1 MSELALATAD
11 TAHTAEQTAAG
22 TASTARHSR
31 PYWAISD
38 SLTMVGRSL
47 RLSVRNPDAMVTAIA
62 LPVML
67 MLLFVYLF
75 GGAIETGTAY
85 VNYVVPGVIL
95 LCTSFGASM
104 TAMSVCQDMVDG
116 IIDRFRSMDIAS
128 FAVLAG
134 HVAATL
140 VRNVVS
146 TALVIGVALLIGFRP
161 NADVGEWLAV
171 VGLLG
176 LFVLAM
182 AWLSATVGLVAKTPE
197 AASGFTF
204 FVMFLPYASSA
215 FVPVETMPS
224 WLHGFAENQPI
235 TPLIETLR
243 GLLMGTPIGNNGWLA
258 LAWCLGILVV
268 FFLAATALFRRQTT
282 R

>member
-1 MSELALATAD
+1 MSELLTPTGPAAA
-11 TAHTAEQTAAG
+11 AHPGSAP
-22 TASTARHSR
+22 TARHSG
-31 PYWAISD
+31 PFWAVSD
-38 SLTMVGRSL
+38 SLTMVARSL
-47 RLSVRNPDAMVTAIA
+47 RLSIRNPDALVTAIA

-75 GGAIETGTAY
+75 GGAIQTGTAY

-128 FAVLAG
+128 FAVLTG
-134 HVAATL
+134 HVAATV

-146 TALVIGVALLIGFRP
+146 TSLVIVVALLIGFRP
-161 NADVGEWLAV
+161 NATVGEWVAV
-171 VGLLG
+171 IGLLA

-182 AWLSATVGLVAKTPE
+182 AWLSATVGLIAKTPE

-204 FVMFLPYASSA
+204 FVMFLPYVSSA

-224 WLHGFAENQPI
+224 WLHGFAENQPV
-235 TPLIETLR
+235 TPIIETLR
-243 GLLMGTPIGNNGWLA
+243 GLLLGTPIGNNGWLA
-258 LAWCLGILVV
+258 LGWCLGILAV

>member
-1 MSELALATAD
+1 MSERVLTPTAATAASQD
-11 TAHTAEQTAAG
+11 ES
-22 TASTARHSR
+22 ASTARHSR
-31 PYWAISD
+31 LFWAVSD
-38 SLTMVGRSL
+38 SVTMVGRSL
-47 RLSVRNPDAMVTAIA
+47 RLSLRNPDALVTAIA

-67 MLLFVYLF
+67 MIVFVYLF

-85 VNYVVPGVIL
+85 VNYVVPGVIV

-128 FAVLAG
+128 FAVLTG

-146 TALVIGVALLIGFRP
+146 TTLVVGVALLIGFRP
-161 NADVGEWLAV
+161 DANGWEWLAV
-171 VGLLG
+171 AGLLG

-182 AWLSATVGLVAKTPE
+182 AWLSAIVGLVAKSPE

-224 WLHGFAENQPI
+224 WLHGFAQNQPI
-235 TPLIETLR
+235 TPLIETLTSSAGVDHR
-243 GLLMGTPIGNNGWLA
+243 QISHSFAGNP
-258 LAWCLGILVV
+258 
-268 FFLAATALFRRQTT
+268 
-282 R
+282 

>member
-1 MSELALATAD
+1 MSDLARPD
-11 TAHTAEQTAAG
+11 QEPESRQNSAHSG
-22 TASTARHSR
+22 V
-31 PYWAISD
+31 YWAASD
-38 SLTMVGRSL
+38 SLTMIGRSL
-47 RLSVRNPDAMVTAIA
+47 RLTRRNPEAMITSVA

-67 MLLFVYLF
+67 MLVFVYLF

-85 VNYVVPGVIL
+85 VNYVVPGVIV

-116 IIDRFRSMDIAS
+116 TINRFRSMDIAS
-128 FAVLAG
+128 SAVLTG

-146 TALVIGVALLIGFRP
+146 TGLVLGVALLIGFRP
-161 NADVGEWLAV
+161 DADVLEWLAAA
-171 VGLLG
+171 GLLG

-182 AWLSATVGLVAKTPE
+182 AWLSATVGLIAKTPE
-197 AASGFTF
+197 GASGFTF
-204 FVMFLPYASSA
+204 FVMFLPYVSSA
-215 FVPVETMPS
+215 FVPVQTMPA
-224 WLHGFAENQPI
+224 WLHVVAENQPV

-243 GLLMGTPIGNNGWLA
+243 GLLLGAPIGNSGGLA
-258 LAWCLGILVV
+258 VAWCLGILTV
-268 FFLAATALFRRQTT
+268 FFVAASVLFKRQTT

>member
-1 MSELALATAD
+1 MSELALETP
-11 TAHTAEQTAAG
+11 AEIKTSNSA
-22 TASTARHSR
+22 HSR
-31 PYWAISD
+31 SYWAVSD

-47 RLSVRNPDAMVTAIA
+47 RLSLRNPDAMVTAIA

-128 FAVLAG
+128 SAVLTG

-161 NADVGEWLAV
+161 NADVWEWPAAA
-171 VGLLG
+171 GLLG

-182 AWLSATVGLVAKTPE
+182 AWLSATVGLIAKTPE

-258 LAWCLGILVV
+258 VGWCLGILTV

>member
-1 MSELALATAD
+1 MSELVLAPTS
-11 TAHTAEQTAAG
+11 TAAAG
-22 TASTARHSR
+22 DTEGPSTASHSR
-31 PYWAISD
+31 LFWAVSD

-47 RLSVRNPDAMVTAIA
+47 RLSVRNPDALVTAIA

-67 MLLFVYLF
+67 MLVFVYLF

-128 FAVLAG
+128 FAVLTG

-146 TALVIGVALLIGFRP
+146 TALVVGVAVLIGFRP
-161 NADVGEWLAV
+161 NADVEEWLAV
-171 VGLLG
+171 AGLLG

-215 FVPVETMPS
+215 FVPVETMPT
-224 WLHGFAENQPI
+224 WLHGFAENQPV

-243 GLLMGTPIGNNGWLA
+243 GLLMGTPIGNNGWIA
-258 LAWCLGILVV
+258 VAWCLGILMV
-268 FFLAATALFRRQTT
+268 FFLAATTLFRRQTT